1 MPTICGL
8 SRKRFLIL
16 VTGIVIIILAA
27 VGTGVGVGV
36 HMASRTSSERGSQES
51 EPTNSTTTTTPGI
64 PAPVSDLSIS
74 SLHWTDDDGT
84 NQYRLYHQP
93 ENQTSILES
102 AWNSKSQSWAV
113 TTIANGSVQVIRPRT
128 PLAASAGYPNTETK
142 FAIVRLPSSNPPNV
156 R

>member
-27 VGTGVGVGV
+27 VGAGVGV
-36 HMASRTSSERGSQES
+36 HMASRTSSGRASQES
-51 EPTNSTTTTTPGI
+51 EPTNSTTTPVI
-64 PAPVSDLSIS
+64 PAGTPVSNLSIS

-84 NQYRLYHQP
+84 DQYRLYHQL

-113 TTIANGSVQVIRPRT
+113 TTVANGSLQVIRLKT

-142 FAIVRLPSSNPPNV
+142 FAIVCLPTSNPLNV